1 MFYFHP
7 WSLLFWD
14 YHILYLQ
21 LSYIDAFFKIM
32 CSKASSHI
40 HWRYHTNH
48 ERKKNKLSNTSLEI
62 FGSEM
67 KNTKNILKV
76 EGAILRQKKKSLKLG
91 TMSSWTIKSRMKPEE
106 HTMLVL
112 KKDKVPMD
120 SFMPAASTPSSPA
133 GTLTGKIGRIDE
145 FC

>member
-1 MFYFHP
+1 
-7 WSLLFWD
+7 
-14 YHILYLQ
+14 
-21 LSYIDAFFKIM
+21 
-32 CSKASSHI
+32 
-40 HWRYHTNH
+40 
-48 ERKKNKLSNTSLEI
+48 
-62 FGSEM
+62 
-67 KNTKNILKV
+67 
-76 EGAILRQKKKSLKLG
+76 
-91 TMSSWTIKSRMKPEE
+91 MSSWTIKSRMKPEE